1 MFSIV
6 YVWECVCVYKCM
18 CVRVCFGGWGTQDL
32 FKILFTLL
40 YSVISYYTLI
50 YSVHWTEV
58 PSWKLFSLTSLCF
71 RFVKYAQ
78 MCGLLGTDPSA
89 QSGADAGP
97 ADPLSSHYAVVR
109 PSAWS
114 QCPGDP
120 GCLQPWEG
128 AGSSQIHLSPPTGVV
143 LILTHTR
150 AHKPMRE
157 KG

>member
-1 MFSIV
+1 MPR
-6 YVWECVCVYKCM
+6 CM
-18 CVRVCFGGWGTQDL
+18 ACWVQISVPRVVQN
-32 FKILFTLL
+32 
-40 YSVISYYTLI
+40 
-50 YSVHWTEV
+50 
-58 PSWKLFSLTSLCF
+58 
-71 RFVKYAQ
+71 
-78 MCGLLGTDPSA
+78 
-89 QSGADAGP
+89 AGP
-97 ADPLSSHYAVVR
+97 ADPSSSHYAVVR

-157 KG
+157 KDKELELLNCVSLGPHNTPSVEQG